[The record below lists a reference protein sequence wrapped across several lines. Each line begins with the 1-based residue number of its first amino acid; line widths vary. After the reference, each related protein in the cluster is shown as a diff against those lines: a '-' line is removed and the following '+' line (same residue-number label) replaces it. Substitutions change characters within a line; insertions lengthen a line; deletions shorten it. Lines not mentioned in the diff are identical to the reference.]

1 MIERGYTNEEQV
13 ERIWDR
19 EEVTML
25 LNRHCYLAANGQRRE
40 ALNTLWVTR
49 PEHRATASL
58 GYNNGYYVGMEE
70 IARHFVLDED
80 ARVRA
85 SLASFTAADP
95 ALGEDALGLGMVRMD
110 TLTTPL
116 VYLADDG
123 RSARYLGYRLGFQ
136 AAGKPDGDAD
146 CYLDFGLV
154 FADLLKEDGAWK
166 LWHLVL
172 EHDHTVTVGEH
183 YEDLPVLRDQYTDP
197 LEEQNGTPTIQT
209 PVYQPLFGWEY
220 MWQDMPKP
228 YYTYSETESYG
239 PGGNLGK
246 PYYERERR

>member
-1 MIERGYTNEEQV
+1 MV
-13 ERIWDR
+13 EII
-19 EEVTML
+19 
-25 LNRHCYLAANGQRRE
+25 HKNGVAR
-40 ALNTLWVTR
+40 LR
-49 PEHRATASL
+49 PSI
-58 GYNNGYYVGMEE
+58 GQ
-70 IARHFVLDED
+70 FVIHKGT
-80 ARVRA
+80 VV
-85 SLASFTAADP
+85 FP
-95 ALGEDALGLGMVRMD
+95 GQ
-110 TLTTPL
+110 PFC
-116 VYLADDG
+116 
-123 RSARYLGYRLGFQ
+123 LGFQ

>member
-70 IARHFVLDED
+70 IVRHFVLDED
-80 ARVRA
+80 ARVWA
-85 SLASFTAADP
+85 SLVPFTAADP
-95 ALGEDALGLGMVRMD
+95 ALGEDALGLGMARMD

-123 RSARYLGYRLGFQ
+123 RSA
-136 AAGKPDGDAD
+136 
-146 CYLDFGLV
+146 V
-154 FADLLKEDGAWK
+154 IWVTAWAFRPRGSR
-166 LWHLVL
+166 
-172 EHDHTVTVGEH
+172 T
-183 YEDLPVLRDQYTDP
+183 
-197 LEEQNGTPTIQT
+197 GTRTATWISAWCSPTC
-209 PVYQPLFGWEY
+209 
-220 MWQDMPKP
+220 
-228 YYTYSETESYG
+228 
-239 PGGNLGK
+239 
-246 PYYERERR
+246 

>member
-1 MIERGYTNEEQV
+1 M
-13 ERIWDR
+13 
-19 EEVTML
+19 
-25 LNRHCYLAANGQRRE
+25 
-40 ALNTLWVTR
+40 
-49 PEHRATASL
+49 
-58 GYNNGYYVGMEE
+58 
-70 IARHFVLDED
+70 
-80 ARVRA
+80 
-85 SLASFTAADP
+85 
-95 ALGEDALGLGMVRMD
+95 
-110 TLTTPL
+110 
-116 VYLADDG
+116 
-123 RSARYLGYRLGFQ
+123 
-136 AAGKPDGDAD
+136 
-146 CYLDFGLV
+146 

>member
-1 MIERGYTNEEQV
+1 MKHADVIAKLSLREKCALLSGATVFETHALPNKGV
-13 ERIWDR
+13 PAIWLSDGPNGLR
-19 EEVTML
+19 KQAGPADHL
-25 LNRHCYLAANGQRRE
+25 GLNPAE
-40 ALNTLWVTR
+40 
-49 PEHRATASL
+49 PATC
-58 GYNNGYYVGMEE
+58 
-70 IARHFVLDED
+70 FP
-80 ARVRA
+80 
-85 SLASFTAADP
+85 TAATVANSWDP
-95 ALGEDALGLGMVRMD
+95 ALGEDAMGLGMARMD